1 MSNGVRSENSVL
13 PTRNQAVLIMLIEG
27 QTLGTTHQSCVNLGF
42 THTTENTFIY
52 LCLCEAGMF

>member
-13 PTRNQAVLIMLIEG
+13 PTRNQAALIILIEV
-27 QTLGTTHQSCVNLGF
+27 QTSGTTHQSCVNLGF

-52 LCLCEAGMF
+52 LCLHKAGMF